1 MSILHTVNK
10 SPFEKSSLESCLK
23 YAKGGSAILLIED
36 AVYAALQGTAIGERL
51 GAVDKELGVFVL
63 GPDLM
68 ARGLVD
74 KPLIENIE
82 VVDYEGFVEL
92 AAQYDKVQAWL

>member
-23 YAKGGSAILLIED
+23 YAKDDSAILLIED
-36 AVYAALQGTAIGERL
+36 AVYASLQGTEIGERL
-51 GAVDKELGVFVL
+51 GSAASEVRLFVL
-63 GPDLM
+63 GPDLK
-68 ARGLVD
+68 ARGLMD
-74 KPLIENIE
+74 KPLIEDIE

-92 AAQYDKVQAWL
+92 AAQYDKAQAWL

>member
-23 YAKGGSAILLIED
+23 YVKANSAILLIED
-36 AVYAALQGTAIGERL
+36 AVYAALQGTEIGERL
-51 GAVDKELGVFVL
+51 GSAASEVRLFVL
-63 GPDLM
+63 GPDLR

-74 KPLIENIE
+74 KPLIETIE